1 MKTRE
6 HNLNVRVD
14 ESELA
19 MVHALAERA
28 DEPVTRLVRRWIQQR
43 YVEQFGVTP
52 PRELARDVSPPKT
65 TKKTAK

>member
-14 ESELA
+14 ENELA
-19 MVHALAERA
+19 MIHALAERH

-43 YVEQFGVTP
+43 YVEAFGVTP
-52 PRELARDVSPPKT
+52 PRDLARDAKP
-65 TKKTAK
+65 TKRRK

>member
-19 MVHALAERA
+19 MMHALAEA
-28 DEPVTRLVRRWIQQR
+28 SDLPATQLVRRWIQTH
-43 YVEQFGVTP
+43 YVEKFGVTP
-52 PRELARDVSPPKT
+52 PRELARDVTPPKT
-65 TKKTAK
+65 KKPTK